1 MKKQHRITIIL
12 ISVLLLLGISGL
24 YILQGF
30 NISNDNYGVAHK
42 KLFNAFYAQDKD
54 SLDAVYF
61 GASSVTRYWIPALAF
76 EENGIAVSGLG
87 TTGQPFVMM
96 KYLMK
101 EAKKTQ
107 SDALFIV
114 EFRSIFKSTS
124 WVHEIN
130 VRRVTDNMKPS
141 LNRLQAVNAGLDYMS
156 SGGNSIGGSPLGV
169 YFPALETAKRTLKG
183 NVDERVPFFDD
194 QDISW
199 NNGFIFSYST
209 FQTKKVRASKYNT
222 IDKEVLPPEN
232 EKALYDLLDYC
243 DTIDNDILFVLSPWS
258 GKKSNYPYVN
268 TAIDIIESRGYDVLN
283 MNTPDK
289 LQEIG
294 IDWDTDFY
302 NRLHT
307 NLSGAEKYT
316 LYLADYIQQRYEL
329 EDHRGDQAYS
339 EWAES
344 TELYKARKAI
354 KK

>member
-1 MKKQHRITIIL
+1 MYL
-12 ISVLLLLGISGL
+12 
-24 YILQGF
+24 LQGF
-30 NISNDNYGVAHK
+30 NISSDNYGEAHK
-42 KLFNAFYAQDKD
+42 KLFNAFYSQGDD

-76 EENGIAVSGLG
+76 DKNGIAVSSLG

-101 EAKKTQ
+101 EAEKTQ
-107 SDALFIV
+107 GDALFIV
-114 EFRSIFKSTS
+114 EFRNIFKSTS

-156 SGGNSIGGSPLGV
+156 SGGNDLGGSPLGV
-169 YFPALETAKRTLKG
+169 YFPALETAYRTLKG
-183 NVDERVPFFDD
+183 DNNEKVPFFDD
-194 QDISW
+194 EDISW

-209 FQTKKVRASKYNT
+209 FQTKKIRESKYNAA
-222 IDKEVLPPEN
+222 DKLPLPAEN

-258 GKKSNYPYVN
+258 GKKTDYPYVN
-268 TAIDIIESRGYDVLN
+268 TAINIIASRGYDVLN

-289 LQEIG
+289 LKEIG
-294 IDWDTDFY
+294 IDWETDFY

-316 LYLADYIQQRYEL
+316 LYLADYIQKKYDL
-329 EDHRGDQAYS
+329 KDHRDDPSYS
-339 EWAES
+339 DWTES
-344 TELYKARKAI
+344 TELYKKRKTI
-354 KK
+354 KE